1 MGYLVVALSFL
12 MADLILKH
20 ETVVEF
26 FYKPAEKMFG
36 KIDTEISPED
46 LSPED

>member
-1 MGYLVVALSFL
+1 MGYLVIALSFL
-12 MADLILKH
+12 MADFILKH

-26 FYKPAEKMFG
+26 FYSPAEKMFG

>member
-1 MGYLVVALSFL
+1 MGYLVIALSFL

-20 ETVVEF
+20 GTVVDF
-26 FYKPAEKMFG
+26 FYSPAEKMFG

>member
-1 MGYLVVALSFL
+1 

-20 ETVVEF
+20 GTVVDF
-26 FYKPAEKMFG
+26 FYSPAEKMFG